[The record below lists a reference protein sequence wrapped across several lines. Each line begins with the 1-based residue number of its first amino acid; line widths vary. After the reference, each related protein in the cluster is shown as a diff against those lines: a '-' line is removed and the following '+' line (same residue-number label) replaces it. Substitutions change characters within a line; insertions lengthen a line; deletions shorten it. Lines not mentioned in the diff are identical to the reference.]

1 MRHVFFE
8 FSKSLSI
15 LQHFSSHLRSRRF
28 FVRRWLLHSQKSWL
42 IKGMDLDGWR
52 KGETRNSKL
61 INGKEEWERK
71 RTEGKKKSSLVI
83 FGTRAWW
90 ELGSLGSL
98 LFSRHIIEQ
107 SSFLE
112 PSSSSD
118 RAERRRASYSEVV
131 AAALLLLR
139 RLRAFAFSVS
149 EKTSSWDLLKRVSP
163 EINRQKLG
171 KFFHFEIFKG
181 LPKITLAMQSRQYQ

>member
-1 MRHVFFE
+1 M
-8 FSKSLSI
+8 
-15 LQHFSSHLRSRRF
+15 
-28 FVRRWLLHSQKSWL
+28 
-42 IKGMDLDGWR
+42 
-52 KGETRNSKL
+52 
-61 INGKEEWERK
+61 
-71 RTEGKKKSSLVI
+71 
-83 FGTRAWW
+83 
-90 ELGSLGSL
+90 

-118 RAERRRASYSEVV
+118 RAERRRASEV

-171 KFFHFEIFKG
+171 KLFSHFERFLKDCQKEHLQCTPG
-181 LPKITLAMQSRQYQ
+181 NRVTKRKPYEKARNITNTWHFAHCKNQHGNFQI

>member
-1 MRHVFFE
+1 MWLV
-8 FSKSLSI
+8 SI
-15 LQHFSSHLRSRRF
+15 KEKRVWKNDWILHNFRTWAATFLYLQTANHK
-28 FVRRWLLHSQKSWL
+28 KSWL

-149 EKTSSWDLLKRVSP
+149 EKTSSWDLLKRISP

-171 KFFHFEIFKG
+171 KFFFHFERFLKDC
-181 LPKITLAMQSRQYQ
+181 Q